1 MRYKPIPHMPGGEYV
16 LFQDYQTM
24 PEQLILARILNR
36 CAHVFD
42 ELNDIRRRAVAEHWA
57 PFLIGFAECC
67 ISRNVVCSLDL
78 AGLTGRRHQNV
89 VRAIERRVERKR
101 GRSAIYPTKSR
112 YVAPTGLRSGMYIMK
127 PADAFVVLDFMK
139 GDVAKYAYAEL
150 QDALVSC
157 GVLWFKPDPWT
168 PGKQWPQYDFK
179 AFRWPGWATDYIASL
194 PAYDPF

>member
-1 MRYKPIPHMPGGEYV
+1 MPSLSVGFSGTV
-16 LFQDYQTM
+16 SGTF
-24 PEQLILARILNR
+24 P
-36 CAHVFD
+36 
-42 ELNDIRRRAVAEHWA
+42 VA
-57 PFLIGFAECC
+57 
-67 ISRNVVCSLDL
+67 
-78 AGLTGRRHQNV
+78 
-89 VRAIERRVERKR
+89 

-112 YVAPTGLRSGMYIMK
+112 YVAPTGLRSGMYIMN

-194 PAYDPF
+194 PAYEPF

>member
-1 MRYKPIPHMPGGEYV
+1 MHGGEYV

-112 YVAPTGLRSGMYIMK
+112 YVAPTGL
-127 PADAFVVLDFMK
+127 VLDFMK

-194 PAYDPF
+194 PAYEPF